1 MGKGARVLVVEDNFM
16 NKVLVRE
23 MLVLHG
29 YEVLEAETGEEG
41 VDMVV
46 SERPD
51 IVLMDINLPA
61 MDGIAAT
68 KLIKEKEG
76 FRDTYIIAIT
86 AAAMKGDEKDFIDQ
100 GFDGYVAKPIDIKKL
115 LEALKKGLA

>member
-29 YEVLEAETGEEG
+29 YEVLEAETGEEA
-41 VDMVV
+41 VDMIVR
-46 SERPD
+46 ERPD

-76 FRDTYIIAIT
+76 FKDTYVIAIT
-86 AAAMKGDEKDFIDQ
+86 AAAMKGDERDFIDK

-115 LEALKKGLA
+115 LEALEKGLP